1 MTLPAALDRLWG
13 AVHQL
18 RDEAQTLR
26 LHALEDRPAGEPSK
40 LIDDVGTASLT
51 LAGWVEE
58 ALERAA
64 EAVAAGG
71 YPADLARLGHAL
83 GACGEATERAA
94 AQVTDE
100 LASTRRLGQLGALA
114 RAGGRERRAWVA
126 AIEQALDR
134 VNPSAWAVAFAL
146 TDSWRELAERAP
158 GGAPATARADGPL
171 PAAGH
176 DAPPTGSERRP

>member
-18 RDEAQTLR
+18 RDEVQALR

-40 LIDDVGTASLT
+40 LIDDVGAASLT
-51 LAGWVEE
+51 LTGWVEE
-58 ALERAA
+58 ALARAA

-71 YPADLARLGHAL
+71 YPTDLGRLGQAL

-94 AQVTDE
+94 AQLTEE
-100 LASTRRLGQLGALA
+100 LGSTRRLGELFALA
-114 RAGGRERRAWVA
+114 RAGREWRSWVA

-158 GGAPATARADGPL
+158 GGESPTVRSGGVF
-171 PAAGH
+171 PAAAD
-176 DAPPTGSERRP
+176 DAPPAGSERRP

>member
-18 RDEAQTLR
+18 RDEVQVLR

-58 ALERAA
+58 ALARTA

-71 YPADLARLGHAL
+71 YPADLARLGQAL

-94 AQVTDE
+94 AQLTDE
-100 LASTRRLGQLGALA
+100 LASTRRLGQLGAFA
-114 RAGGRERRAWVA
+114 RAGGREQRAWVA

-134 VNPSAWAVAFAL
+134 VNPSAWAVTFAL
-146 TDSWRELAERAP
+146 TDCWRELAERAP
-158 GGAPATARADGPL
+158 GGAPPAVRTGGAL
-171 PAAGH
+171 PAAAH

>member
-1 MTLPAALDRLWG
+1 MTLPPALDRLWG

-18 RDEAQTLR
+18 RDEVQALQ

-58 ALERAA
+58 ALARAA

-71 YPADLARLGHAL
+71 YPADLARLAQAL
-83 GACGEATERAA
+83 GACGDATERAA
-94 AQVTDE
+94 KQLTDE
-100 LASTRRLGQLGALA
+100 LVSTRRLGELRALA
-114 RAGGRERRAWVA
+114 RSGGRERRTWVA

-146 TDSWRELAERAP
+146 TESWRELAERAP
-158 GGAPATARADGPL
+158 GGASATARAGGEL

-176 DAPPTGSERRP
+176 DDPLTGSDRRP

>member
-18 RDEAQTLR
+18 RDDVQALR

-40 LIDDVGTASLT
+40 LIDDVGAASLT
-51 LAGWVEE
+51 LTGWVEE
-58 ALERAA
+58 VLARAA

-71 YPADLARLGHAL
+71 YPADLGRLGQAL

-94 AQVTDE
+94 AQLTEE
-100 LASTRRLGQLGALA
+100 LGSTCRLGELSALA
-114 RAGGRERRAWVA
+114 RADGREWRAWVA
-126 AIEQALDR
+126 AIEQALDQI
-134 VNPSAWAVAFAL
+134 NPSAWAVAFAL

-158 GGAPATARADGPL
+158 GGESPTVRPGGAS
-171 PAAGH
+171 AAAAL
-176 DAPPTGSERRP
+176 DAPPAGSERRP